1 MKYIWIVMLIIADII
16 WLIASVEDFVKTARR
31 FKIKCILEALEDYT
45 VGFISL
51 HLLMLFGYS
60 LWLFIKGLV

>member
-1 MKYIWIVMLIIADII
+1 MLIIADIV
-16 WLIASVEDFVKTARR
+16 WCAASVEDFIKTARR
-31 FKIKCILEALEDYT
+31 FKIKCILKALEDYT
-45 VGFISL
+45 VGFILL